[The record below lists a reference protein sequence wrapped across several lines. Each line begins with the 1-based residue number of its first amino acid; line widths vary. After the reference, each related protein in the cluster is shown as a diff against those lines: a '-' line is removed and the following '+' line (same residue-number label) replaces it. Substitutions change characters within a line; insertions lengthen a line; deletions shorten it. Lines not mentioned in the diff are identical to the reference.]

1 MSFVGTSS
9 SKGIT
14 DVMVVHVEV
23 RLKPIYDVDF
33 AEIRKRVAA
42 LLREN
47 FTSWGCKDI
56 NMINPGEFNEW
67 NHDPLLEKHVERI
80 RVADCEEREEEADP
94 SIDPFDF
101 IIYAYHTA
109 SQDDIEELMANEA
122 EGAGE
127 ESSQDDTMAATVL
140 ELPNASLDGS
150 WEMLFYE
157 NQMKE
162 KLLRYIY
169 TTLIYSDAKVDT
181 NIISWNRLLLLH
193 GPPGTGKTS
202 LCRALAHKLSIRLAD
217 RYSYGK
223 LIEVNS
229 HSLFSKWFSESGK
242 LVQKMFSM
250 IQEMA
255 SDPDAFIVVLIDEV
269 ESLTASRASA
279 SSGTEPSDAI
289 RVVNALLTQLDKLKQ
304 RSNVLVV
311 TTSNLSENIDSA
323 FVDRADIKQ
332 YIGPPTAQAIYSIFR
347 SCFVE
352 LVRVKLIDIGK
363 NELPCDFHHDAKE
376 GEKGSIEK
384 ELAYLSDQAAGMSGR
399 TLRRLPIIAH
409 TKLFNIRTK
418 ITPAQWT
425 KAMGKAIFHNQGEA
439 SSMVSELKPNS
450 NTKKRDSEGG
460 LLTREMAWRKGNI

>member
-1 MSFVGTSS
+1 MPFIGTSAS
-9 SKGIT
+9 EDII

-23 RLKPIYDVDF
+23 RLKPIYDVDL
-33 AEIRKRVAA
+33 ADIRKRVAA

-47 FTSWGCKDI
+47 FTNW
-56 NMINPGEFNEW
+56 GEFDSW
-67 NHDPLLEKHVERI
+67 HHDPLLEKHVEKI
-80 RVADCEEREEEADP
+80 RVADCEEREEKADP

-109 SQDDIEELMANEA
+109 SQDDVEELMANEA
-122 EGAGE
+122 DGAGE

-332 YIGPPTAQAIYSIFR
+332 YIGPPTADAIYQIFI
-347 SCFVE
+347 SCFLE
-352 LVRVKLIDIGK
+352 LVRVKLIDIGTT
-363 NELPCDFHHDAKE
+363 ELPCDYYHDAKE
-376 GEKGSIEK
+376 CAEGSIEK
-384 ELAYLSDQAAGMSGR
+384 QLAYISEKAVGMSGR
-399 TLRRLPIIAH
+399 SLRRLPIIAH
-409 TKLFNIRTK
+409 TKLQLLLNGPKLCVKQYFI
-418 ITPAQWT
+418 
-425 KAMGKAIFHNQGEA
+425 M
-439 SSMVSELKPNS
+439 SLKVP
-450 NTKKRDSEGG
+450 
-460 LLTREMAWRKGNI
+460 I